1 MVQKPGERTSA
12 TAEGVNMKVSDYI
25 ASFLHETGVQYVY
38 GCIGGAVTH
47 IVDSIF
53 RQKMI
58 RYIHSYHEQA
68 AAFSASA
75 YAKYSGA
82 LGVAVATSGPG
93 ATNLIT
99 GIADAYFDSA
109 PVLLITGQV
118 NTYDFKYQRRV
129 RQCGFQETDIVNIVK
144 PITKYSFLLD
154 KVDIVEDEL
163 EKAVGI
169 AVSGRPG
176 PVLLDI
182 PMDIQ
187 RSEIS
192 PKTLCPRGIQAKEN
206 AQISKDYLELTFD
219 AVCHAERPLIL
230 AGGGCRVSNAR
241 NELLSL
247 AERFAIPVVVS
258 LLGKDCFPNDH
269 RLFAGF
275 VGAYG
280 NRYAN
285 LALAASDLLI
295 VLGSRL
301 DSRQVGN
308 ILSPFLEKEI
318 IQVDLEPDPTDR
330 RFPQK
335 KMICAEVKNFI
346 TQFLCFAEGK
356 KLYPKCNDGWIR
368 LLSDL
373 KRMFPPLDEPKRAM
387 VESFHY
393 NIMDEISRNLS
404 PDDVI
409 CVDIGQNQMLAA
421 QVLEIRGHQRF
432 ITSGGMAP
440 MGYGLPASISIAIA
454 SNKRVILIAGDGGMQ
469 LNIHELN
476 TVGKLRLPIIMFVLD
491 NKSLGM
497 IKQFQDLYFDSHYCD
512 TDERS
517 GYYTPNFAS
526 IAQAY
531 GIEAWKIN
539 KSMAHWRQ
547 KIRKIFNYTKLPLLV
562 HVEMDYPTYVYPKLE
577 FDKPIDKPN
586 PKLKPNEERMLANL
600 GLNRA

>member
-1 MVQKPGERTSA
+1 MNV
-12 TAEGVNMKVSDYI
+12 KVSDYI

-53 RQKMI
+53 RQKGI
-58 RYIHSYHEQA
+58 KYIHSYHEQA

-75 YAKYSGA
+75 FAKYSGA

-118 NTYDFKYQRRV
+118 NTYDFKYQRPV
-129 RQCGFQETDIVNIVK
+129 RQCGFQETDIVNMVK
-144 PITKYSFLLD
+144 PITKYSLLLD
-154 KVDIVEDEL
+154 RADIVQDEL
-163 EKAVGI
+163 KKAVKI
-169 AVSGRPG
+169 ALSERPG

-192 PKTLCPRGIQAKEN
+192 PKALLSKDVCAEDHTR
-206 AQISKDYLELTFD
+206 ISKDDLELTLN
-219 AVCHAERPLIL
+219 AMVHSERPLIL

-241 NELLSL
+241 KELLSL

-275 VGAYG
+275 LGAYG

-285 LALAASDLLI
+285 LALAESDLLI
-295 VLGSRL
+295 ALGSRL

-308 ILSPFLEKEI
+308 ILTPFLEKEI

-335 KMICAEVKNFI
+335 KVITSDVKNFI

-356 KLYPKCNDGWIR
+356 KPQPRRYDDWIR

-373 KRMFPPLDEPKRAM
+373 KRMFPALDEPKRAK

-393 NIMDEISRNLS
+393 NIMEEISRNLS
-404 PDDVI
+404 PDDVVS
-409 CVDIGQNQMLAA
+409 VDIGQNQMLAA
-421 QVLEIRGHQRF
+421 QVLEIRDRQRF

-476 TVGKLRLPIIMFVLD
+476 TVGKLRLPILMFVLD

-497 IKQFQDLYFDSHYCD
+497 IKQFQGLYFDSHYCD
-512 TDERS
+512 TDEHS
-517 GYYTPNFAS
+517 GYHSSDFVA
-526 IAQAY
+526 IAKAY
-531 GIEAWKIN
+531 GIEALKIN
-539 KSMAHWRQ
+539 KSMVHWRQ
-547 KIRKIFNYTKLPLLV
+547 KIRKIFSKNAKLPLLV
-562 HVEMDYPTYVYPKLE
+562 QVEMDYPTYVYPKLE

-586 PKLKPNEERMLANL
+586 PKLKPHEERMLANL
-600 GLNRA
+600 GLNLT